1 VVKLDGSF
9 LDRDLILY
17 AQVAEPHQPRLIYE
31 VPLILLDFVFQLLID
46 FILNFCLLLV
56 KKSEAGSRALML
68 SLVPWC
74 SLKAAEQK
82 VELIFL
88 VDRSGSMEG
97 KGIQQ
102 AKRALKVRNGNPAFL
117 PFN

>member
-1 VVKLDGSF
+1 
-9 LDRDLILY
+9 
-17 AQVAEPHQPRLIYE
+17 
-31 VPLILLDFVFQLLID
+31 
-46 FILNFCLLLV
+46 
-56 KKSEAGSRALML
+56 ML

-102 AKRALKVRNGNPAFL
+102 AKRALKVRNGNPAFF
-117 PFN
+117 PFK

>member
-1 VVKLDGSF
+1 
-9 LDRDLILY
+9 
-17 AQVAEPHQPRLIYE
+17 
-31 VPLILLDFVFQLLID
+31 
-46 FILNFCLLLV
+46 
-56 KKSEAGSRALML
+56 ML

-102 AKRALKVRNGNPAFL
+102 AKRALKVRNGNPAFSFL
-117 PFN
+117 NDTATVFLFMLVGSSLVTG